1 MIYLI
6 KVERN
11 HHGKRIGIKG
21 EKMTEQE
28 YEEYQRYIEE
38 LLSDERIS
46 KMDEFIQHGNTTTL
60 AHCKAVAKLCGE
72 IAYRYH
78 IKVDVKSLARGAL
91 LHDYFL
97 YDWHEQKLGNLHGFY
112 HPGIALKNATRDFE
126 LNPREQDIIR
136 KHMFPLTLY
145 VPRYRETVLVCLA
158 DKGCALKE
166 VYHRIFRGR
175 FASA

>member
-1 MIYLI
+1 
-6 KVERN
+6 
-11 HHGKRIGIKG
+11 
-21 EKMTEQE
+21 MTKQE

-46 KMDEFIQHGNTTTL
+46 KMDDFIQHGNTTTL
-60 AHCKAVAKLCGE
+60 THCKAVAHMCGQ

-97 YDWHEQKLGNLHGFY
+97 YDWHEKKLGSLHGFY
-112 HPGIALKNATRDFE
+112 HPGIALKNAMRDFE
-126 LNPREQDIIR
+126 LDDREQDIIR
-136 KHMFPLTLY
+136 KHMFPLTLF
-145 VPRYRETVLVCLA
+145 VPRYRESVLVCLA

-166 VYHRIFRGR
+166 VYQRLFQRKTV
-175 FASA
+175 SA